1 MNTRNFIEYSVVF
14 TIFAVIVLVIY
25 SEVENSNVSGC
36 MIMLLII
43 LFSSILDNTDN
54 T

>member
-1 MNTRNFIEYSVVF
+1 MNTMNFIGYSLIF
-14 TIFAVIVLVIY
+14 TMFAVIVLLIY

-36 MIMLLII
+36 MILLLII
-43 LFSSILDNTDN
+43 LFSSILDNTEN